1 MPRGNIDNLSIPR
14 SSEEARER
22 GRKGGI
28 KSGEVRRAKKNARQ
42 MARILLESKVAEPRV
57 KEVLKNMGF
66 ADEDVTNQTALLV
79 QFFRNA
85 MSKGDVSAARLVLE
99 TAGYSVTEMMR
110 NEAENEEI
118 EENVQIY
125 IPDNHRNGEPLL

>member
-1 MPRGNIDNLSIPR
+1 MPRGNVNNLKKPR
-14 SSEEARER
+14 STEEARER
-22 GRKGGI
+22 GRLGGI

-42 MARILLESKVAEPRV
+42 MARILLESKVAEPKAREIL
-57 KEVLKNMGF
+57 KEMGF
-66 ADEDVTNQTALLV
+66 ADEDTTNQTALLV

-85 MSKGDVSAARLVLE
+85 MTKGDVSAARLVLE

-125 IPDNHRNGEPLL
+125 IPDNHRSDEL